1 MSDMKGGLK
10 LGNKADGIIDKFEIR
25 AIELEVLD
33 SSLVFYVDK
42 K

>member
-1 MSDMKGGLK
+1 MKGGLN

-25 AIELEVLD
+25 AIELEVPD
-33 SSLVFYVDK
+33 WSLVFCVDK